1 MVNEFLGF
9 LKQYGIIGLA
19 IAVIIGGKL
28 NDLIKTVVDGLLMPI
43 IGLVTPGGDWR
54 TLSWTV
60 ESADSKTVFLYGP
73 ILGST
78 LDFVIVA
85 GIIFLFAKMVL
96 KEQSVAKR

>member
-1 MVNEFLGF
+1 MVKEFMGF

-28 NDLIKTVVDGLLMPI
+28 NELIKTVVDGLLMPI
-43 IGLVTPGGDWR
+43 IGLITPGGDWR
-54 TLSWTV
+54 TLAWTV
-60 ESADSKTVFLYGP
+60 ESAGGKTVFLYGP

-96 KEQSVAKR
+96 KEQEVAKR